1 MNTFKR
7 KALTTA
13 VLAGLGVACGTAEA
27 VYLNPNKT
35 GQALV
40 YPYYTVQ
47 STRGNGWNTYISVV
61 NTTSRAK
68 AVKVRFLE
76 GKTSAEVLDFNLY
89 LSPNDMWT
97 SVIAPTSA
105 AAGAQ
110 AQVLTTDVS
119 CTSPAIPVISPSGVT
134 PVLRAQPF
142 TNALYATGGDAI
154 VGTGLDRTREG
165 YVEII
170 EMGSLTGTWAGFVT
184 HNSAGV
190 PANCAAVQ
198 ALGATPPSIEAPT
211 GGLVGTGTLINVTS
225 GRDVGYK
232 ADALEAWRNA
242 ADFQQPGLVN
252 PRLDEATPTVSV
264 VMNAGGIDAVTNS
277 STLITAYRNT
287 FATVAGTASAGA
299 KAVASVF
306 MHSNVINEYILD
318 AATASLTDWVVTQP
332 LKRQF
337 VTQAAAL
344 PPYTNNLTTNVGAC
358 ESIVFTFFNREE
370 QTQNQPVLFSP
381 QGSAG
386 PTTGDLCWESTVL
399 SIRNGTATMPVDDTT
414 STVLGSVNLLN
425 VTIPTTFQNGWA
437 NLTFTGVNA
446 TTVGLGA
453 EATTDRVNLT
463 GAGPAAVATSA
474 VTYFGL
480 PVTGFMIRTFDNG
493 TLTCGTGSC
502 QGNYSALF
510 PHSYI
515 TNIVP

>member
-7 KALTTA
+7 KALLTA
-13 VLAGLGVACGTAEA
+13 VLASMGAAGTAEA
-27 VYLNPNKT
+27 VYLNPNRT

-40 YPYYTVQ
+40 YPYFTVQ
-47 STRGNGWNTYISVV
+47 NTGTNAWNTYISIV
-61 NTTSRAK
+61 NTTTRAK

-76 GKTSAEVLDFNLY
+76 GRTSAEVLDFNLF
-89 LSPNDMWT
+89 LSPNDVWT
-97 SVIAPTSA
+97 AAIVPSSA
-105 AAGAQ
+105 AAGAPGHL
-110 AQVLTTDVS
+110 LTADVS
-119 CTSPAIPVISPSGVT
+119 CTSPAIPAAG
-134 PVLRAQPF
+134 QDF
-142 TNALYATGGDAI
+142 TNALFSTDANDKL

-165 YVEII
+165 YVEMI
-170 EMGSLTGTWAGFVT
+170 EMGTLTGTWAGFVT

-190 PANCAAVQ
+190 PANCGAVQ

-211 GGLVGTGTLINVTS
+211 GGLVGTGTLINVNS

-264 VMNAGGIDAVTNS
+264 VMNAGGIDPVTNS
-277 STLITAYRNT
+277 STLITAYRNN
-287 FATVAGTASAGA
+287 FATVAGTAAPGA

-318 AATASLTDWVVTQP
+318 AVTASLTDWVVTQP

-337 VTQAAAL
+337 VTQAVAL

-399 SIRNGTATMPVDDTT
+399 SIRNGTATMPADDTT

-425 VTIPTTFQNGWA
+425 VTIPSAFQNGWA
-437 NLTFTGVNA
+437 NLTFTGANA

-463 GAGPAAVATSA
+463 GAGPATIAVGA

-493 TLTCGTGSC
+493 TLSCATGSC

-515 TNIVP
+515 TTITP